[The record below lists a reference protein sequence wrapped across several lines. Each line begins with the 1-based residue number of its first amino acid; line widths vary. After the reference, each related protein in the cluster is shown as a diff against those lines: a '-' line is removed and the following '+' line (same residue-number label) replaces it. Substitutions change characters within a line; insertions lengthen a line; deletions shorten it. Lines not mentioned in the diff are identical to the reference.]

1 MSKKGKRL
9 REFEMKNRDLSVTH
23 SREEREGKK
32 KKNSSAKSKP
42 EVRKKKTSNIKKMM
56 TCAITVML
64 IAFVV
69 VSAVKLINLTRER
82 DALLE
87 KNQELKRLKE
97 DLSQEMENINSAEF
111 MEKQAR
117 KELKLIKKNEI
128 LFIVSDYENV
138 GSQKEQD
145 SDGQAEN

>member
-64 IAFVV
+64 IAFVG

-97 DLSQEMENINSAEF
+97 DISQEMENINSAEF
-111 MEKQAR
+111 MEQQAR

-128 LFIVSDYENV
+128 LFIVSDDENV